1 MTDHRELEEGQRLI
15 IAAAHLNVL
24 VPDVASLKGK
34 RKSILALKDRIKV
47 RFNVSIAE
55 VGAQNLWQRAELG
68 VAAVG
73 NDQKV
78 LNGKMDKLLNYIE
91 STGLVEVVGA
101 ELDFIHTDAEGF

>member
-1 MTDHRELEEGQRLI
+1 MI

-34 RKSILALKDRIKV
+34 RKAIRALKDRVRV

-55 VGAQNLWQRAELG
+55 VGAQNLWQRSELG
-68 VAAVG
+68 LAAAG
-73 NDQKV
+73 NDQRV
-78 LNGKMDKLLNYIE
+78 LNSKMDKLLNYIE

-101 ELDFIHTDAEGF
+101 ELDFIHTGASEF